1 MSKLKEEY
9 EKLVKSFKELQ
20 KERSTYLQELTERR
34 ANKTVYERERQEYAA
49 QAKGL
54 KVEVKDLK
62 TEITSRTGKI
72 KEEIEANKKI
82 CEKLE
87 AVELG

>member
-9 EKLVKSFKELQ
+9 EKLVNSFKELQ

-49 QAKGL
+49 QAKEL

-62 TEITSRTGKI
+62 TEITSRAEKI
-72 KEEIEANKKI
+72 QQEIEANKKI
-82 CEKLE
+82 CEKLKV
-87 AVELG
+87 VELG